1 MLRHFQIPYLEK
13 EGYVNIRC
21 AWSLGCPVEIKPLDE
36 QGIHRAQVHAGGDYK
51 QAFEVLF
58 PEKEVPKSVGV
69 SCCAQFAATKEKVL
83 ERPKYDYERYREWL
97 FNTTLDDSISGR
109 ILEYSWHMV
118 FGKEA
123 VHCPSTRECYCNT
136 FGLCDLQCTDKS
148 SCEGRYILPP
158 FSTLPYG
165 WPFIGWNGEARN
177 RSGLET

>member
-83 ERPKYDYERYREWL
+83 ERPKHDYERYREWL

-109 ILEYSWHMV
+109 ILEYSWHSES
-118 FGKEA
+118 G
-123 VHCPSTRECYCNT
+123 
-136 FGLCDLQCTDKS
+136 
-148 SCEGRYILPP
+148 
-158 FSTLPYG
+158 PY
-165 WPFIGWNGEARN
+165 
-177 RSGLET
+177 